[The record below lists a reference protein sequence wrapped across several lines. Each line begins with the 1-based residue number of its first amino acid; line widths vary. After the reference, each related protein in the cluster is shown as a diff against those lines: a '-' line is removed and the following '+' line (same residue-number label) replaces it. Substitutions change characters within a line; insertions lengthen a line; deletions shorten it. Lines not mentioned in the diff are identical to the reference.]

1 MGESQGTEAPA
12 CPLHQPGAVA
22 IAVLHW
28 EEAEIPPG
36 RGGILRTG
44 RKIGKGATSV
54 QAKGK
59 AANSV
64 LYCNVEA
71 ALLLMTAELGG
82 LLLKNP
88 Y

>member
-1 MGESQGTEAPA
+1 MSPAPA
-12 CPLHQPGAVA
+12 SAVA
-22 IAVLHW
+22 IAVLHQGA
-28 EEAEIPPG
+28 AEIPAG

-59 AANSV
+59 AANSE
-64 LYCNVEA
+64 LYCNVEGP
-71 ALLLMTAELGG
+71 LLLMTAELGG